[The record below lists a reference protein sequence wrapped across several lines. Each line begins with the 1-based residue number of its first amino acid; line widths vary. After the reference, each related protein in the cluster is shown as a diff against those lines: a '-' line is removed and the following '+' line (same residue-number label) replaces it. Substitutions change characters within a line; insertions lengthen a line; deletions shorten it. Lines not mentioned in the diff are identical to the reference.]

1 MSLNSDTLSWFWANQ
16 SLFLLHNTMCL
27 ADGQQIS
34 ILVFGFDKPGHK
46 PGQKP
51 GQTRTQT
58 HAKHY
63 ITDVV
68 RIYTISDI

>member
-34 ILVFGFDKPGHK
+34 ILVFGFDKPG
-46 PGQKP
+46 
-51 GQTRTQT
+51 QTRTETRTNQDT
-58 HAKHY
+58 NP
-63 ITDVV
+63 
-68 RIYTISDI
+68 R

>member
-16 SLFLLHNTMCL
+16 SLSLLHNTMCL

-51 GQTRTQT
+51 GHKPMLNITSLMWLEFTQ
-58 HAKHY
+58 
-63 ITDVV
+63 
-68 RIYTISDI
+68 

>member
-34 ILVFGFDKPGHK
+34 ILVFGFDKPG
-46 PGQKP
+46 QKP

-68 RIYTISDI
+68 RIYTISVI